1 MEYEYG
7 MTVNQIAL
15 ALATLSDGT
24 NEPVLTINENECID
38 TVWFI
43 QSWRGSYDEP
53 SIRIASAEIEACLN
67 DVQKQL
73 SRILQGETF
82 TGFKGGEFVY
92 TGDQILRVT
101 RHGEETD
108 RRIVRVSK
116 SDDGI
121 IFFHTQVFDWS

>member
-1 MEYEYG
+1 MEHEYG
-7 MTVNQIAL
+7 MTVNQIAT

-38 TVWFI
+38 TVTII

-53 SIRIASAEIEACLN
+53 SIRLMGRDMGSG
-67 DVQKQL
+67 VQDMEHQL

-92 TGDQILRVT
+92 TDDQILRVT
-101 RHGEETD
+101 QHGEATD